1 MKNFFSSLAG
11 LNRRDLFRRGGLLAL
26 PAFWQRRP
34 IPAAP
39 APAAGLQVGPDIYR
53 SIGIRPLINCRG
65 TLTIVGGS
73 LELPEVRAA
82 KEAAAGHYVHLD
94 EMMDAIGKRL
104 AELTG
109 AEWGIVTSGCAAAIA
124 HATAGCV
131 AGANPDLHVRIPNLA
146 GFAKDEV
153 IIPKQFRTVYDAA
166 VRSIGVKVVE
176 IETAAE
182 LEAALGSPR
191 VAMIYYYAGRVA
203 AGPLLLEPVAAMARK
218 RNVPVFVDAAAEDLT
233 IPNIHLQKGAA
244 LVGYSGG
251 KSLRGPQCAGLLLG
265 RKDLVQAAWMNSA
278 PHHGYGRSMKV
289 GKEEAIG
296 MLMAVEMWARRD
308 HDAEWKMWISWL
320 DNISKRVTAISGVT
334 ADVRQPRGLY
344 NHSPGLTIRWDPV
357 KFGISGEEV
366 AEHLYTTEPRIAL
379 GGGGDAAAGGAQNG
393 LTSISIS
400 ASMMASGNDRVVADR
415 VYEML
420 STPRQPK
427 PPQPPKPPATDL
439 SGAWDVHIDFIA
451 GSTRHTLSI
460 KQDGNRL
467 AGVHQGDFVGR
478 DLSGTIDGDAVRI
491 YSNILEN
498 SSGDHLEFTFT
509 GKVSGNTMSGDLDT
523 AEYFKAAWTAQR
535 HTPRPGL
542 PVV

>member
-1 MKNFFSSLAG
+1 MRNVFSPLAR

-26 PAFWQRRP
+26 PGFLRRP
-34 IPAAP
+34 AAAAP
-39 APAAGLQVGPDIYR
+39 VTAGLQVGPDIYR

-82 KEAAAGHYVHLD
+82 KEAAARHYVHLD
-94 EMMDAIGKRL
+94 EMMDGIGKRL

-109 AEWGIVTSGCAAAIA
+109 AEWGIVTSGCSAAIA
-124 HATAGCV
+124 HATAACV
-131 AGANPDLHVRIPNLA
+131 AGANPDLHVRIPNLT

-153 IIPKQFRTVYDAA
+153 IIPRQFRTVYDAA
-166 VRSIGVKVVE
+166 VRSVGVKIVE
-176 IETAAE
+176 IETADE
-182 LEAALGSPR
+182 LEGALGSPR
-191 VAMIYYYAGRVA
+191 VAMVYYYAGRITT
-203 AGPLLLEPVAAMARK
+203 GPLLLESVTAMARK
-218 RNVPVFVDAAAEDLT
+218 RSVPIFVDAAAEDLT
-233 IPNIHLQKGAA
+233 IPNIHLQKGAS

-278 PHHGYGRSMKV
+278 PHHGYGRAMKV

-308 HDAEWKMWISWL
+308 HDAEWKGWVLRL
-320 DNISKRVTAISGVT
+320 DKISKRVTAIPGVT
-334 ADVRQPRGLY
+334 ADVREPRGLS

-366 AEHLYTTEPRIAL
+366 AEILYNTEPRIAL
-379 GGGGDAAAGGAQNG
+379 GGGGGAAARGTQSG
-393 LTSISIS
+393 LTSISVS
-400 ASMMASGNDRVVADR
+400 ASMMADGDEAVVADR
-415 VYEML
+415 VYVVL
-420 STPRQPK
+420 SQPR
-427 PPQPPKPPATDL
+427 PPKPPRELKPPAADL
-439 SGAWDVHIDFIA
+439 GGIWDVHIDFIA
-451 GSTRHTLSI
+451 GSTQHTLSI
-460 KQDGNRL
+460 RQEGNRL

-491 YSNILEN
+491 YSNIPEN
-498 SSGDHLEFTFT
+498 STGDHLEFTFT
-509 GKVSGNTMSGDLDT
+509 GKVTGNTMSGDLDT
-523 AEYFKAAWTAQR
+523 AEYFKGRWTAQR

-542 PVV
+542 PAR

>member
-1 MKNFFSSLAG
+1 MRNIFSSLAR
-11 LNRRDLFRRGGLLAL
+11 LNRRDLFRRGGLLAWPVFL
-26 PAFWQRRP
+26 GRRP
-34 IPAAP
+34 AAAAP
-39 APAAGLQVGPDIYR
+39 VTAGLQVGSDIYR

-82 KEAAAGHYVHLD
+82 KEAAARHYVHLD
-94 EMMDAIGKRL
+94 EMMDGIGKRL

-124 HATAGCV
+124 HATAACV

-153 IIPKQFRTVYDAA
+153 VIPRQFRTVYDAA
-166 VRSIGVKVVE
+166 VRSIGVRVVE

-191 VAMIYYYAGRVA
+191 VAMIYYYAGRITT
-203 AGPLLLEPVAAMARK
+203 GPLLLESVTAMARK
-218 RNVPVFVDAAAEDLT
+218 RSVPVFVDAAAEDLT
-233 IPNIHLQKGAA
+233 IPNIHLQNGAS

-278 PHHGYGRSMKV
+278 PHHGYGRAMKV

-308 HDAEWKMWISWL
+308 HDAEWKGWVSRL
-320 DNISKRVTAISGVT
+320 DKISKRVTAIPGVT
-334 ADVRQPRGLY
+334 ADVREPRGLS

-357 KFGISGEEV
+357 RSGISGEEV
-366 AEHLYTTEPRIAL
+366 AEILYNTEPRIAL
-379 GGGGDAAAGGAQNG
+379 GGSGGVAARGAQSG
-393 LTSISIS
+393 LTSISVS
-400 ASMMASGNDRVVADR
+400 ASMMADGDEAVVADR
-415 VYEML
+415 VYAVL
-420 STPRQPK
+420 SQQR
-427 PPQPPKPPATDL
+427 PPKPPREHKPPSADL
-439 SGAWDVHIDFIA
+439 GGIWDVHLDFIA
-451 GSTRHTLSI
+451 GSTEHTLSI
-460 KQDGNRL
+460 RQEGNRL

-478 DLSGTIDGDAVRI
+478 DISGTIDGDVVRI
-491 YSNILEN
+491 YSNIPEN
-498 SSGDHLEFTFT
+498 STGDHLEFTFT
-509 GKVSGNTMSGDLDT
+509 GKVTGDTMSGDLDT
-523 AEYFKAAWTAQR
+523 AEYFKGRWTARR

-542 PVV
+542 TAR

>member
-1 MKNFFSSLAG
+1 MRNVFSPLAR
-11 LNRRDLFRRGGLLAL
+11 LNRRDVFRRGGLLAL
-26 PAFWQRRP
+26 PAFWQRGP
-34 IPAAP
+34 ATAAP
-39 APAAGLQVGPDIYR
+39 APAGLQVGPDIYR
-53 SIGIRPLINCRG
+53 SIGIKPLINCRG

-82 KEAAAGHYVHLD
+82 KEAAAQHYVHPD

-124 HATAGCV
+124 HATAACV
-131 AGANPDLHVRIPNLA
+131 AGANPDLHVRIPNLS

-153 IIPKQFRTVYDAA
+153 IIPRPFRTVYDAA

-191 VAMIYYYAGRVA
+191 VAMIYYYAGRIT
-203 AGPLLLEPVAAMARK
+203 AGPLLLEPVAAMASK

-233 IPNIHLQKGAA
+233 IPNIHLQKGAS

-265 RKDLVQAAWMNSA
+265 RKDLVQAAWMHSA

-296 MLMAVEMWARRD
+296 MLMAVESWARRD
-308 HDAEWKMWISWL
+308 HDAEWKTWLSWL
-320 DNISKRVTAISGVT
+320 DNISKRVTAIPGVT
-334 ADVRQPRGLY
+334 ADIRQPRGLS

-357 KFGISGEEV
+357 QFGISGEEV
-366 AEHLYTTEPRIAL
+366 AEYLYTTEPRIAL
-379 GGGGDAAAGGAQNG
+379 GGGGGAAARSPQNG

-400 ASMMASGNDRVVADR
+400 ASMMGSGNDKVVADR
-415 VYEML
+415 VYEVL
-420 STPRQPK
+420 SKPRPPK
-427 PPQPPKPPATDL
+427 RPLELKPPATDL
-439 SGAWDVHIDFIA
+439 SGTWDVRIDFIA
-451 GSTRHTLSI
+451 GSTEHTLSI
-460 KQDGNRL
+460 KQEGNRL
-467 AGVHQGDFVGR
+467 AGIHQGDFMGR

-491 YSNILEN
+491 YSNIPEN

-509 GKVSGNTMSGDLDT
+509 GKVRGNSISGDLDT
-523 AEYFKAAWTAQR
+523 AEYFKARWTAQR

-542 PVV
+542 PIR

>member
-1 MKNFFSSLAG
+1 MKNFFSSLPR
-11 LNRRDLFRRGGLLAL
+11 LNRRDLFRRGSLLAL
-26 PAFWQRRP
+26 PAFCRRSAE
-34 IPAAP
+34 AAP
-39 APAAGLQVGPDIYR
+39 APPAGLQVGPDIYR
-53 SIGIRPLINCRG
+53 SIGIKPLINCRG

-82 KEAAAGHYVHLD
+82 KEAAAQQYVHLD

-109 AEWGIVTSGCAAAIA
+109 AEWGMVTSGCAASIA
-124 HATAGCV
+124 HATASCV

-191 VAMIYYYAGRVA
+191 VAMIYYYAGRIT
-203 AGPLLLEPVAAMARK
+203 AGPLLLESVAAMARK
-218 RNVPVFVDAAAEDLT
+218 RSVPVSVDAAAEDLT
-233 IPNIHLQKGAA
+233 IPNIHLQKGAS

-265 RKDLVQAAWMNSA
+265 RKDLVQAAWMHSA
-278 PHHGYGRSMKV
+278 PHHGYGRAMKV

-308 HDAEWKMWISWL
+308 HDAEWKTWLSWL
-320 DNISKRVTAISGVT
+320 DHISKRVTAIPGVT
-334 ADVRQPRGLY
+334 ADIRQPRGLS

-366 AEHLYTTEPRIAL
+366 AQHLYTTEPRIAL
-379 GGGGDAAAGGAQNG
+379 GGGGAAASRGAQNG
-393 LTSISIS
+393 LTSIGIS
-400 ASMMASGNDRVVADR
+400 ASMMAPGNDKVVADR
-415 VYEML
+415 VYEIL
-420 STPRQPK
+420 SKPRPPK
-427 PPQPPKPPATDL
+427 PPREPIPPATDL
-439 SGAWDVHIDFIA
+439 SGVWDVQID
-451 GSTRHTLSI
+451 
-460 KQDGNRL
+460 
-467 AGVHQGDFVGR
+467 
-478 DLSGTIDGDAVRI
+478 
-491 YSNILEN
+491 
-498 SSGDHLEFTFT
+498 
-509 GKVSGNTMSGDLDT
+509 
-523 AEYFKAAWTAQR
+523 
-535 HTPRPGL
+535 
-542 PVV
+542 

>member
-1 MKNFFSSLAG
+1 MRKVFSPLAR
-11 LNRRDLFRRGGLLAL
+11 LNRRDVFRRGGLLAL

-34 IPAAP
+34 AAATPA
-39 APAAGLQVGPDIYR
+39 AAGLQVGPDIYR
-53 SIGIRPLINCRG
+53 SIGIKPLINCRG

-73 LELPEVRAA
+73 LELSEVRAA
-82 KEAAAGHYVHLD
+82 KEAAAQHYVHLD
-94 EMMDAIGKRL
+94 EMMDAIGRRL

-124 HATAGCV
+124 HATAACV

-166 VRSIGVKVVE
+166 VRSIGVKVIE
-176 IETAAE
+176 IETAGE

-191 VAMIYYYAGRVA
+191 VAMIYYYAGRITT
-203 AGPLLLEPVAAMARK
+203 GPLLLDSVAAMARK

-233 IPNIHLQKGAA
+233 IPNVHLQKGAS

-265 RKDLVQAAWMNSA
+265 RKDLVQAAWMHSA

-308 HDAEWKMWISWL
+308 HDSEWKTWVSWL
-320 DNISKRVTAISGVT
+320 DNISKRLTAIPGVT
-334 ADVRQPRGLY
+334 ADVRQPRGLS

-366 AEHLYTTEPRIAL
+366 AEYLYTTEPRIAL
-379 GGGGDAAAGGAQNG
+379 GGGGGAAGRGAQNG

-400 ASMMASGNDRVVADR
+400 ASMMGPGNDKVVADR
-415 VYEML
+415 IYEVL
-420 STPRQPK
+420 SKPRPPK
-427 PPQPPKPPATDL
+427 HPQELKPPAIDL
-439 SGAWDVHIDFIA
+439 NGIWDVHIDFIA
-451 GSTRHTLSI
+451 GSTQHTLSI
-460 KQDGNRL
+460 KHDGNRL
-467 AGVHQGDFVGR
+467 AGIHQGDFVGR
-478 DLSGTIDGDAVRI
+478 DLSGTIDGEAVRI
-491 YSNILEN
+491 YSNIPDN

-509 GKVSGNTMSGDLDT
+509 GKVNGDAMSGDLDA
-523 AEYFKAAWTAQR
+523 AEYFKARWTAQR

-542 PVV
+542 PVR

>member
-1 MKNFFSSLAG
+1 MSNIFLPLAG
-11 LNRRDLFRRGGLLAL
+11 LNRRDVFRWGGLLAL

-34 IPAAP
+34 ASSAP
-39 APAAGLQVGPDIYR
+39 ATAGLQVGPDIYR

-82 KEAAAGHYVHLD
+82 KEAAAQHYVHLD

-124 HATAGCV
+124 HATAACV
-131 AGANPDLHVRIPNLA
+131 ASANPDLHVRIPDLT

-166 VRSIGVKVVE
+166 VRSVGVKVVE

-191 VAMIYYYAGRVA
+191 VAMIYYYAGRITS
-203 AGPLLLEPVAAMARK
+203 GPLLLESVAAMARK
-218 RNVPVFVDAAAEDLT
+218 RNVPVFVDAAAEDMT
-233 IPNIHLQKGAA
+233 IPNIHLKKGAS

-278 PHHGYGRSMKV
+278 PHHGYGRAMKV

-308 HDAEWKMWISWL
+308 HEAEWKAWVSRL
-320 DNISKRVTAISGVT
+320 DEVSKQVTAIPGVT
-334 ADVRQPRGLY
+334 ADVREPRGLS

-366 AEHLYTTEPRIAL
+366 ADHLYNTEPRIAL
-379 GGGGDAAAGGAQNG
+379 GGGGAAARGAQNS

-400 ASMMASGNDRVVADR
+400 ASMMAPGDETVVADR
-415 VYEML
+415 VYETL
-420 STPRQPK
+420 SQPRAAKTTRELK
-427 PPQPPKPPATDL
+427 PPSADL
-439 SGAWDVHIDFIA
+439 GGIWDVHIDFIA
-451 GSTRHTLSI
+451 GSTKHTISI
-460 KQDGNRL
+460 MQEGNRL

-491 YSNILEN
+491 YSNIPEN
-498 SSGDHLEFTFT
+498 STGDHLEFTFT
-509 GKVSGNTMSGDLDT
+509 GKVNGNAMSGDLDT
-523 AEYFKAAWTAQR
+523 AEYFKARWTAQR

-542 PVV
+542 PAR